1 MSVKESYAGK
11 INRKLNKKLHV
22 IDVAAGRAP
31 ADLVLKNATYVNVFS
46 NELCHGDIAVA
57 EGLIVGMGEYH
68 GKVEVDVSGKLVLPG
83 FIDAHIHLE
92 SSLVSPTEFAKAVLP
107 HGTTTVITDP
117 HEIANVMG
125 TDGIEYMLQATEDLP
140 VDVRFMLP
148 SCVPATP
155 LDESGANLDYRAIDS
170 FYDHPRVQGLA
181 EMMNYVGVVNGDG
194 QVVEKIVASQAHHK
208 KIDGH
213 APGLSGKDL
222 NAYIAAGV
230 YSDHE
235 CSDMEDAMNKLRLG
249 QYIMIREGTAARNLE
264 ALMPLL
270 TSQYV
275 DRCMFCTD
283 DKHPNDLLEKGH
295 IDYIVKKA
303 ISLGADPIVA
313 VKAACH
319 NAARYFLLNNRG
331 AIAPGYLGDFV
342 IIDDFQHFEIEM
354 VYKRGV
360 LMYDGQ
366 LRDFPAPEIDPYLV
380 KRAHDT
386 FHVAHLTAEDF
397 SDGRPHAVIGMIPG
411 EIVTQDAGYAD
422 HADPEQD
429 ILKIAV
435 IERHKNTHHIGLGY
449 IKGYGLKRGAVATSI
464 SHDSHNII
472 VVGATDEDMA
482 AAANRIV
489 ENRGGI
495 TVMENGQVLGE
506 VTLSIAGIMSD
517 DSLVMVN
524 SALEDAKDEA
534 FGLGVSRGIDPFMT
548 LSFMALPV
556 IPSLRITTRGVFDVS
571 SQRYIWPPH
580 PPHSVIPPEP
590 SAPGYH
596 ISMKEGT
603 PQRPPSF
610 HRTILTS
617 PYRRR

>member
-1 MSVKESYAGK
+1 MAGKESYAGK

-22 IDVAAGRAP
+22 IDVAAGRAL

-57 EGLIVGMGEYH
+57 EGLIVGMGEYS
-68 GKVEVDVSGKLVLPG
+68 GYVEVDVSDKIVLPG

-92 SSLVSPTEFAKAVLP
+92 SSLVSPKEFAKAVLP

-155 LDESGANLDYRAIDS
+155 MDESGANLDYRAIDS

-181 EMMNYVGVVNGDG
+181 EMMNFVGAINGDQ

-213 APGLSGKDL
+213 APDLVGNDL

-235 CSDMEDAMNKLRLG
+235 CHDLNDAIAKLQRG
-249 QYIMIREGTAARNLE
+249 QFIMIREGTAARNLD
-264 ALMPLL
+264 ALAPLL
-270 TSQYV
+270 CDKYV
-275 DRCMFCTD
+275 ERCMFCTD

-295 IDYIVKKA
+295 IDYIVKRA
-303 ISLGADPIVA
+303 LSLGVEPITA
-313 VKAACH
+313 IKAACH

-342 IIDDFQHFEIEM
+342 IIDNFENFNIEK
-354 VYKRGV
+354 VYKKGELMVSNGV
-360 LMYDGQ
+360 VK
-366 LRDFPAPEIDPYLV
+366 DFDVPEVDPYLEA
-380 KRAHDT
+380 KAHDT
-386 FHVAHLTAEDF
+386 FHVNKLTAEDF
-397 SDGRPHAVIGMIPG
+397 ADHRPRGVIGMVNG
-411 EIVTQDAGYAD
+411 EITTTDAGYAD
-422 HADPEQD
+422 RIAVDYD
-429 ILKIAV
+429 VLKIAV
-435 IERHKNTHHIGLGY
+435 VERHKNTRHIGIGY
-449 IKGYGLKRGAVATSI
+449 IQGYGLTSGAVATSI

-472 VVGATDEDMA
+472 VVGTNEEDMA
-482 AAANRIV
+482 AAVNRV
-489 ENRGGI
+489 VDLNGGI
-495 TVMENGQVLGE
+495 VVWDGGGSAGE
-506 VTLSIAGIMSD
+506 VPLAIAGIMSD
-517 DSLVMVN
+517 EPLVTVN
-524 SALEDAKDEA
+524 EKLESAKETAH
-534 FGLGVSRGIDPFMT
+534 GLGVSRGIDPFMT

-556 IPSLRITTRGVFDVS
+556 IPTLRITTRGVFDVN
-571 SQRYIWPPH
+571 SQSY
-580 PPHSVIPPEP
+580 V
-590 SAPGYH
+590 
-596 ISMKEGT
+596 
-603 PQRPPSF
+603 
-610 HRTILTS
+610 
-617 PYRRR
+617 

>member
-31 ADLVLKNATYVNVFS
+31 ADLVLKNATFVNVFS

-435 IERHKNTHHIGLGY
+435 IERHKNTHHIGIGY

-571 SQRYIWPPH
+571 SQRYI
-580 PPHSVIPPEP
+580 
-590 SAPGYH
+590 
-596 ISMKEGT
+596 
-603 PQRPPSF
+603 
-610 HRTILTS
+610 
-617 PYRRR
+617 

>member
-249 QYIMIREGTAARNLE
+249 QYIMIRAGTAARNLE

-571 SQRYIWPPH
+571 SQRYI
-580 PPHSVIPPEP
+580 
-590 SAPGYH
+590 
-596 ISMKEGT
+596 
-603 PQRPPSF
+603 
-610 HRTILTS
+610 
-617 PYRRR
+617 

>member
-213 APGLSGKDL
+213 APGLSGKEL
-222 NAYIAAGV
+222 NAYIAAGI

-571 SQRYIWPPH
+571 SQRYI
-580 PPHSVIPPEP
+580 
-590 SAPGYH
+590 
-596 ISMKEGT
+596 
-603 PQRPPSF
+603 
-610 HRTILTS
+610 
-617 PYRRR
+617 

>member
-181 EMMNYVGVVNGDG
+181 EMMNYVGVVNGEG

-571 SQRYIWPPH
+571 SQRYI
-580 PPHSVIPPEP
+580 
-590 SAPGYH
+590 
-596 ISMKEGT
+596 
-603 PQRPPSF
+603 
-610 HRTILTS
+610 
-617 PYRRR
+617 